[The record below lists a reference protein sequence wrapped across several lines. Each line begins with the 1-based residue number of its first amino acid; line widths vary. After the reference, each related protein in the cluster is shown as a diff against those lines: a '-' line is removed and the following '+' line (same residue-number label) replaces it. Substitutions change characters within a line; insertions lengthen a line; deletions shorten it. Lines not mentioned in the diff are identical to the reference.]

1 VTGHADN
8 LWWTLLLLLGASI
21 IGPVL
26 AVRLRAPSAV
36 MLILLGIL
44 LGPAG
49 IGVLQDSP
57 TVSFLSE
64 FGFLVLMFM
73 AGMEIDFAA
82 LRNAGR
88 SALLVPLL
96 IVVAVFASAVAMGR
110 FFALGRIEV
119 LALSAVSVGMPL
131 AMLKETAQD
140 ATAIGRHVMLTAS
153 LGEFVCI
160 LVITALELLAGG
172 GGAQHIA
179 QRIGQVVLL
188 LGASTLLMRW
198 ARALVWWHPEPLRR
212 LTHHHDVAEL
222 GVRVGLCIML
232 AFVTLSALAGVEP
245 ILGAFI
251 GGALVG
257 FVLRQ
262 KQTLEGKIAALG
274 NGLFIP
280 VFFIVVGVRFD
291 ASALDRSMVLRAL
304 LLAALAG
311 VAKLAPSL
319 LLARRGTPLRAR
331 LAAGTLLAAPLTLV
345 VAVAAIGRRL
355 ELIDSRQQAGLV
367 LVAMLVSIVFP
378 VLFKLL
384 VREVRDAAATKR
396 GIQKPSSVEKLHG

>member
-1 VTGHADN
+1 
-8 LWWTLLLLLGASI
+8 
-21 IGPVL
+21 
-26 AVRLRAPSAV
+26 
-36 MLILLGIL
+36 
-44 LGPAG
+44 
-49 IGVLQDSP
+49 
-57 TVSFLSE
+57 
-64 FGFLVLMFM
+64 
-73 AGMEIDFAA
+73 
-82 LRNAGR
+82 
-88 SALLVPLL
+88 
-96 IVVAVFASAVAMGR
+96 
-110 FFALGRIEV
+110 
-119 LALSAVSVGMPL
+119 
-131 AMLKETAQD
+131 
-140 ATAIGRHVMLTAS
+140 
-153 LGEFVCI
+153 
-160 LVITALELLAGG
+160 
-172 GGAQHIA
+172 
-179 QRIGQVVLL
+179 
-188 LGASTLLMRW
+188 
-198 ARALVWWHPEPLRR
+198 
-212 LTHHHDVAEL
+212 
-222 GVRVGLCIML
+222 ML

-384 VREVRDAAATKR
+384 VREVRDEAATKR